1 MDKTYKRSYWH
12 WLMKK
17 LAVAAI
23 LWAILI
29 PPLLCVIKIASGHN
43 LPRRLHLSAELL
55 RMELP
60 KESTGETA
68 LISVNSVSTTANI
81 VDGIANNL
89 EQRSKIDTVETII
102 SSVIIIILSICM
114 LSSYKRDEKTA
125 ESGRRED

>member
-23 LWAILI
+23 LWAILS
-29 PPLLCVIKIASGHN
+29 PPLLGVMEFASGHD
-43 LPRRLHLSAELL
+43 LPRRLHLRAEVL

-81 VDGIANNL
+81 VDDIANNL
-89 EQRSKIDTVETII
+89 EQRSKIDTIETII
-102 SSVIIIILSICM
+102 SSVIIIILSICI
-114 LSSYKRDEKTA
+114 LSTYKRDAKSA
-125 ESGRRED
+125 A